1 MKKALLMIACLGFG
15 SLAVAQVNENADTT
29 AKKSIV
35 EESSS
40 FKVFDKY
47 GLKVD
52 LKFIDPEK
60 GSFGIDYQFQ
70 LDRNL
75 LGHDPA
81 KINKLNLSLGSRGF
95 VTVAEDKNK
104 NSSLI
109 SEIKLEGQPLF
120 HVKGKELGQRTP
132 IDLSAE
138 DDPEL
143 PPGKDPLVDEAR
155 NLAAQVAS
163 PLWLS
168 LNLHAKHETT
178 QDFRNY
184 DFAFGPQLSVS
195 TSYLSAILDF
205 PFGLLRAAKNNNPRQ
220 LDLSVG
226 YDYVTGAN
234 KTSLAPL
241 LDDAKFM
248 NRLNL
253 KAEWETGIFSGN
265 ERIAFLFDSYYDL
278 DRNLL
283 LKNAGKDW
291 NYFYMIRIEKLLK
304 INLGPG
310 TKTKVAVKYTAGE
323 LPPNFDKGFVLG
335 GGFSIDF

>member
-1 MKKALLMIACLGFG
+1 MRKTALLLLCLGLVG
-15 SLAVAQVNENADTT
+15 LAAAQKKDDGDT
-29 AKKSIV
+29 AKKDIIA
-35 EESSS
+35 ESSA
-40 FKVFDKY
+40 FRLFDQS

-60 GSFGIDYQFQ
+60 GYFGIDYQFQ
-70 LDRNL
+70 LDKSL
-75 LGHDPA
+75 TPKDPQ
-81 KINKLNLSLGSRGF
+81 KIQKVNLSIGSKGF
-95 VTVAEDKNK
+95 ATVAGDKNK

-109 SEIKLEGQPLF
+109 SEIKLDGQPLF
-120 HVKGKELGQRTP
+120 MIRGKGLGPKVTTDPLAIDEDLPAKE
-132 IDLSAE
+132 
-138 DDPEL
+138 
-143 PPGKDPLVDEAR
+143 DPLVAAAR
-155 NLAAQVAS
+155 LQAAQVSA
-163 PLWLS
+163 PFWLS
-168 LNLHAKHETT
+168 LNLHARHETT

-184 DFAFGPQLSVS
+184 DFAFGPQLSIS
-195 TSYLSAILDF
+195 TSYLSGILDF
-205 PFGLLRAAKNNNPRQ
+205 PFGLLRSGSNNKPRQ

-241 LDDAKFM
+241 LDNNKFM

-253 KAEWETGIFSGN
+253 KAEWETGILSGT

-278 DRNLL
+278 DQNLL
-283 LKNAGKDW
+283 LKNAGKSW
-291 NYFYMIRIEKLLK
+291 NYFYMIRLEKQLK
-304 INLGPG
+304 MDLGPG

>member
-1 MKKALLMIACLGFG
+1 MKRALLLISCLGFG
-15 SLAVAQVNENADTT
+15 SLAAAQTTGADTT
-29 AKKSIV
+29 AKKSMV
-35 EESSS
+35 EESAS

-70 LDRNL
+70 LDKKL
-75 LGHDPA
+75 LGKDPA

-120 HVKGKELGQRTP
+120 HVKGKGLGPRST
-132 IDLSAE
+132 IDPLAD

-143 PPGKDPLVDEAR
+143 PPGKDPLVQQIRDQ
-155 NLAAQVAS
+155 AAQVAS

-168 LNLHAKHETT
+168 FNLHAKHETT

-195 TSYLSAILDF
+195 TSYLSSILDF

-241 LDDAKFM
+241 LEDSKFM

-253 KAEWETGIFSGN
+253 KAEWETGILSGN

>member
-1 MKKALLMIACLGFG
+1 MKGALLLISCLGFG
-15 SLAVAQVNENADTT
+15 SMAAAQTGGADTT
-29 AKKSIV
+29 AKKNMV
-35 EESSS
+35 ETSAS

-70 LDRNL
+70 LDKKL
-75 LGHDPA
+75 LGNDPA

-120 HVKGKELGQRTP
+120 HVKGKDLGPRST
-132 IDLSAE
+132 IDPLA
-138 DDPEL
+138 DDGPEL
-143 PPGKDPLVDEAR
+143 PPGKDPLVEEAR

-168 LNLHAKHETT
+168 FNLHAKHETT

-241 LDDAKFM
+241 LADSKFM

-253 KAEWETGIFSGN
+253 KAEWETGILSGN

>member
-1 MKKALLMIACLGFG
+1 MKRALLLISCLGFG
-15 SLAVAQVNENADTT
+15 SLAAAQTNGADTT
-29 AKKSIV
+29 VKKSMV
-35 EESSS
+35 EASAS

-47 GLKVD
+47 GLKLD

-70 LDRNL
+70 LDKKL
-75 LGHDPA
+75 LGKDPA
-81 KINKLNLSLGSRGF
+81 KINKLNLSLGSSGF

-120 HVKGKELGQRTP
+120 HVKGKDLGPSSP
-132 IDLSAE
+132 IDPLAD

-143 PPGKDPLVDEAR
+143 PPGKDPLVQQIRDQ
-155 NLAAQVAS
+155 AAQVAS

-168 LNLHAKHETT
+168 FNLHAKHETT

-184 DFAFGPQLSVS
+184 DFAFGPQLAVS
-195 TSYLSAILDF
+195 TSYLSSILDF

-241 LDDAKFM
+241 LEDSKFM

-253 KAEWETGIFSGN
+253 KAEWETGILSGN

-310 TKTKVAVKYTAGE
+310 TKTKIAIKYTAGE

>member
-1 MKKALLMIACLGFG
+1 MKRALLLISCLGFG
-15 SLAVAQVNENADTT
+15 SLAAAQTTGADTT
-29 AKKSIV
+29 AKKNMV
-35 EESSS
+35 EASAS

-47 GLKVD
+47 GLKLD

-70 LDRNL
+70 LDKKL
-75 LGHDPA
+75 LSKDPA

-109 SEIKLEGQPLF
+109 SEIKFEGQPLF
-120 HVKGKELGQRTP
+120 HVKGKDLGPP
-132 IDLSAE
+132 ITIDPLAD

-143 PPGKDPLVDEAR
+143 PPGKDPFVQQIRDQ
-155 NLAAQVAS
+155 AAQVAS

-168 LNLHAKHETT
+168 FNLHAKHETT

-195 TSYLSAILDF
+195 TAYLSSILDF

-241 LDDAKFM
+241 LADSKFM

-253 KAEWETGIFSGN
+253 KAEWETGILSGN

-310 TKTKVAVKYTAGE
+310 TKTKVAIKYTAGE